1 MSIAMVMIAR
11 DEAEQIDRCFGS
23 FWDHVDQ
30 VVLVDTGSTDGTVE
44 KAIAFSEG
52 KGERDKLVI
61 GHFEWIDDFA
71 AARNYADSLADADWL
86 AWCDL
91 DDEIRNAENLRSI
104 TENVGP
110 EVLGAIAGYEYIHDQ
125 HGNVACYLKRERL
138 VRRGAGRWAG
148 RVHEAQTIE
157 GILTDVPPDIACWVH
172 KPLPGKVDSNER
184 NRRILTAW
192 LEDEPDNPRVL
203 GYLGT
208 EELVRGEPA
217 NALPYFEKYL
227 TLKTGWDEERAQVH
241 RKYASALMA
250 SERHDEAIATAFDAL
265 RVVPSWPDSH
275 LTLAEAHYALGEPEK
290 AVHWARE
297 VLRMGVPDTL
307 LIINPLDYAFQPQL
321 IIAGALGAAGQL
333 DDAIEAAEAGL
344 QLIPDH
350 PGLREGLATWRSI
363 RKREQTAQTWL
374 AAAEML
380 VNHDEQLKAL
390 DLLEATVPYYAQDH
404 PRIVALRSQLRERLA
419 PLADAESY
427 AQIYAAGGVEGHAGD
442 GDRATEHAIPAEL
455 ADETVRR
462 LPRAQFLREGIR
474 DQLAVAA

>member
-1 MSIAMVMIAR
+1 MSAPTIGLAIIAR
-11 DEAEQIDRCFGS
+11 DEEKQLPRLLASIEGAF
-23 FWDHVDQ
+23 DQ
-30 VVLVDTGSTDGTVE
+30 VVLLDTGSEDRTVKVFE
-44 KAIAFSEG
+44 DWVAAEA
-52 KGERDKLVI
+52 ERQP
-61 GHFEWIDDFA
+61 HFRARIDSFTWRDDFA
-71 AARNYADSLADADWL
+71 AARAAADELLDTDWNVWAD
-86 AWCDL
+86 C
-91 DDEIRNAENLRSI
+91 DDELRNATALRG
-104 TENVGP
+104 VAAQLAP
-110 EVLGAIAGYEYIHDQ
+110 DVMGAIFGYEYIHDQ

-157 GILTDVPPDIACWVH
+157 GILTDVPPDIACWIH
-172 KPLPGKVDSNER
+172 RPLAGKPDSNER

-217 NALPYFEKYL
+217 NALPFFEKYL
-227 TLKTGWDEERAQVH
+227 SLKTGWDEERAQVH
-241 RKYASALMA
+241 RKYASALIA
-250 SERHDEAIATAFDAL
+250 VERHDEAIATAFDAL

-275 LTLAEAHYALGEPEK
+275 LTLAEAHYALGEHEK

-297 VLRMGVPDTL
+297 VLRMGIPDTL
-307 LIINPLDYAFQPQL
+307 LIINPLDYVFQPQL

-350 PGLREGLATWRSI
+350 PGLREGLATWRGV

-404 PRIVALRSQLRERLA
+404 PRVVALRSQLRERLT
-419 PLADAESY
+419 PLADADAY
-427 AQIYAAGGVEGHAGD
+427 AQIYAAGGHAAEAPVPDDKVVEFAS
-442 GDRATEHAIPAEL
+442 
-455 ADETVRR
+455 R

-474 DQLAVAA
+474 DQLEAVAA